1 MKEKIKQ
8 ILNSDKFGE
17 FIRFCIVGLIATG
30 LHYGI
35 YLLLLWVAGGK
46 GNQLYDNIAYSIGYA
61 LSFVC
66 NLFLTSRFTFKEK
79 LTVAKGGGFALSH
92 AVNYGLHILFLNFF
106 IWVGSPHTWSSA
118 GFESVRNFLSVL
130 PPAEKWAPI
139 PTYIIVFPINFL
151 LVRTVFKKFK

>member
-30 LHYGI
+30 IHYGI
-35 YLLLLWVAGGK
+35 YLLLLGLAGGK

-61 LSFVC
+61 LSFIC
-66 NLFLTSRFTFKEK
+66 NLLLTSRFTFKKK

-92 AVNYGLHILFLNFF
+92 AVNYGLHLLFLNTFMWLG
-106 IWVGSPHTWSSA
+106 IP
-118 GFESVRNFLSVL
+118 
-130 PPAEKWAPI
+130 EKWAPI